1 MAESKTSQ
9 RKAARL
15 AITPRG
21 DLYDGKT
28 FMRALVQDVSDT
40 GMLLV
45 TAKEFTVGSIL
56 GFRLKVSDSVT
67 IDCELEVRYSSEN
80 GTGVRIDYMDDANR
94 KAYDEFLRE
103 CYGQQLGMLDAPS
116 KKI

>member
-1 MAESKTSQ
+1 MAESKNLQ

-45 TAKEFTVGSIL
+45 TAKEFKVGTIL

-80 GTGVRIDYMDDANR
+80 GTGVRIDYMDDDNR

-103 CYGQQLGMLDAPS
+103 CYAQQLGMLDAPG